1 MIRRPPRSTL
11 FPYTTL
17 FRSPRGAGRPGSRGA
32 RGRDGRPALA
42 GTQWKRQI
50 EDRLGEARMAV
61 ESGDKMRIVIYYAVW
76 ATICATVAGIV
87 IALLH
92 TWLFSYI
99 PSRSGLIHTLFS
111 DAVTALAIAAGQ
123 GAVVL
128 VTGSLLAQL
137 GRALQST
144 VLLGLLV
151 GLFDFAMDFVQM
163 AVPAAELGWIPD
175 IVILVA
181 AAEAITVFG
190 VNEPSTA

>member
-32 RGRDGRPALA
+32 RGRDGRPATA
-42 GTQWKRQI
+42 GTPWKRQI
-50 EDRLGEARMAV
+50 EHILREARMAV
-61 ESGDKMRIVIYYAVW
+61 DSGDRMRIVIYYAVW
-76 ATICATVAGIV
+76 ATICATVAGIA
-87 IALLH
+87 IALIH

-99 PSRSGLIHTLFS
+99 PNRSGLIHTLFS

-137 GRALQST
+137 GRSLQGT
-144 VLLGLLV
+144 VLLGLLI
-151 GLFDFAMDFVQM
+151 GLFDFAMYLVQM
-163 AVPAAELGWIPD
+163 AIPAAELGWGKD
-175 IVILVA
+175 IAILVVA
-181 AAEAITVFG
+181 AVAITVFG
-190 VNEPSTA
+190 ATKPSTA

>member
-1 MIRRPPRSTL
+1 
-11 FPYTTL
+11 
-17 FRSPRGAGRPGSRGA
+17 
-32 RGRDGRPALA
+32 
-42 GTQWKRQI
+42 
-50 EDRLGEARMAV
+50 MAV

-151 GLFDFAMDFVQM
+151 GLFDFAMYFVQM
-163 AVPAAELGWIPD
+163 AVPAAELRWIPD

-181 AAEAITVFG
+181 VAVAITVFG
-190 VNEPSTA
+190 AIKPSTA